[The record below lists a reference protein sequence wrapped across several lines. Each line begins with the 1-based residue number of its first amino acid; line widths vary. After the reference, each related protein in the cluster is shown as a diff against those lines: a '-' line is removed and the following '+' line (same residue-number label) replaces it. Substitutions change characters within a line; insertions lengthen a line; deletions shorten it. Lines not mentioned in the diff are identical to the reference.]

1 MGYRSLVEK
10 QVDNAFK
17 LIGDLAYEVYFY
29 SSKATD
35 FDFSTGEVDSTS
47 EKLVGPIK
55 AVLIEKK
62 SLNSSVGTKESS
74 LMFPSKYLP
83 SVSDFDKVVVL
94 GVRYSIQEVKNNG
107 FTTEVKLYRE

>member
-17 LIGDLAYEVYFY
+17 LIGDLAYDAYFY

-35 FDFSTGEVDSTS
+35 FDFTTGEVDSTS

-55 AVLIEKK
+55 VVMTEKS
-62 SLNSSVGTKESS
+62 SLKTSSGTKEGNLIFPTKS
-74 LMFPSKYLP
+74 FPSI
-83 SVSDFDKVVVL
+83 SDYDRVRIL
-94 GVRYSIQEVKNNG
+94 GLKYSIQEVKNNS